1 MTDQI
6 KLSEL
11 KAMISASAK
20 EKGLDGVL
28 DIEKIVKRV
37 KERVELENAK
47 KSIPQE
53 ISEVSNP
60 ELPQEIGKF
69 PTEVSMDNEEIK
81 NMPNPEI
88 NSPTPVDAG
97 TTGNIP
103 AYTPELPSFMDKIGP
118 AKIIV
123 FSQNELSEGGE
134 NLSNKPLR
142 TFENPD
148 VKKSMHDLWVEEGKK
163 TAEVYIAKF
172 EKIGEINFDFANG
185 TSVFTEKR
193 FEPDFE
199 AQAKYKENPY
209 SVDSKPV
216 IATQSGPV
224 DASNLQAQLATSI
237 DLEKVVTDLVMNILR
252 NQLLTNTERAAE
264 AAPVTAENAATE
276 PYGYSLAQAVKPME
290 EGFKLTM
297 FQVVEER
304 NGFEKVDTPK
314 TLRES
319 IEKNENKYLS
329 RENESVQEW
338 VFEGNT
344 YYTAKN
350 KISTKKCYTLKEES
364 KNSKKSLL

>member
-1 MTDQI
+1 
-6 KLSEL
+6 
-11 KAMISASAK
+11 
-20 EKGLDGVL
+20 
-28 DIEKIVKRV
+28 
-37 KERVELENAK
+37 
-47 KSIPQE
+47 
-53 ISEVSNP
+53 
-60 ELPQEIGKF
+60 
-69 PTEVSMDNEEIK
+69 
-81 NMPNPEI
+81 
-88 NSPTPVDAG
+88 
-97 TTGNIP
+97 
-103 AYTPELPSFMDKIGP
+103 
-118 AKIIV
+118 
-123 FSQNELSEGGE
+123 
-134 NLSNKPLR
+134 
-142 TFENPD
+142 
-148 VKKSMHDLWVEEGKK
+148 MHDLWVEEGKK

-216 IATQSGPV
+216 IATQLGPV
-224 DASNLQAQLATSI
+224 DASNLQTQLATSI

-264 AAPVTAENAATE
+264 VAPVTAENATTE

-329 RENESVQEW
+329 RENESL
-338 VFEGNT
+338 
-344 YYTAKN
+344 
-350 KISTKKCYTLKEES
+350 S
-364 KNSKKSLL
+364 

>member
-1 MTDQI
+1 MSEQI

-11 KAMISASAK
+11 KAMIANAAK
-20 EKGLDGVL
+20 EKGLEKVL
-28 DIEKIVKRV
+28 DIEKITQKVKQ
-37 KERVELENAK
+37 RVELENAK

-69 PTEVSMDNEEIK
+69 PTEVNMDKEEIQ
-81 NMPNPEI
+81 NMPNPEV
-88 NSPTPVDAG
+88 NSPTPVDMG

-118 AKIIV
+118 AKIVV

-148 VKKSMHDLWVEEGKK
+148 VKKSMHDFWVEEGKK

-172 EKIGEINFDFANG
+172 EKIGEINFDFSNG

-193 FEPDFE
+193 FEPDFQ

-209 SVDSKPV
+209 AAESKPV
-216 IATQSGPV
+216 IITPAGPV
-224 DASNLQAQLATSI
+224 DASNLQAQIATSV
-237 DLEKVVTDLVMNILR
+237 DLEKVVTDLVINILR
-252 NQLLTNTERAAE
+252 NQLLTNSEKATVIN
-264 AAPVTAENAATE
+264 PVTAENAATE
-276 PYGYSLAQAVKPME
+276 PYGYSKAQAVKPME

-304 NGFEKVDTPK
+304 NGFEKIDTPEA
-314 TLRES
+314 LRES
-319 IEKNENKYLS
+319 IEKNENKFLS

-338 VFEGNT
+338 VFEGKT
-344 YYTAKN
+344 FYTAKN
-350 KISTKKCYTLKEES
+350 KISAKKCYTLKEES